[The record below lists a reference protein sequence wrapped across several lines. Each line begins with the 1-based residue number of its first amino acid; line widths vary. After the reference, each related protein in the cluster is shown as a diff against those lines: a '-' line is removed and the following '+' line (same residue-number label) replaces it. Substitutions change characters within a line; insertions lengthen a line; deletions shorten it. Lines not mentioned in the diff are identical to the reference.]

1 MNEQM
6 QAAYA
11 DVMQTIAA
19 LIKEPWGRVVW
30 RTLMATEPFHYF
42 YYRPKTRAEYVY
54 WTDSVWRTGG
64 SEEDLWLQ
72 MAAADTAVRELW
84 KAWIAENPGRSPWTS
99 ATLEFSPRG
108 LENAIYGHRHHY
120 QVDPIEEQ
128 FAWEY
133 ERFGAVYL
141 PLRLRRLLAAAYSA
155 WHRPLRKQRHRLLRR
170 RPRGYWERLPG
181 ETPAYRGT
189 RRVRVHA
196 LRTENKAA
204 ATAKASETIK
214 DA

>member
-1 MNEQM
+1 M
-6 QAAYA
+6 
-11 DVMQTIAA
+11 
-19 LIKEPWGRVVW
+19 
-30 RTLMATEPFHYF
+30 
-42 YYRPKTRAEYVY
+42 
-54 WTDSVWRTGG
+54 
-64 SEEDLWLQ
+64 
-72 MAAADTAVRELW
+72 
-84 KAWIAENPGRSPWTS
+84 
-99 ATLEFSPRG
+99 
-108 LENAIYGHRHHY
+108 YGHRHHY

-128 FAWEY
+128 LAWEY

-155 WHRPLRKQRHRLLRR
+155 WHRPLRKQRHRLWRR

-196 LRTENKAA
+196 LLREKKAVE
-204 ATAKASETIK
+204 TAKANETIK